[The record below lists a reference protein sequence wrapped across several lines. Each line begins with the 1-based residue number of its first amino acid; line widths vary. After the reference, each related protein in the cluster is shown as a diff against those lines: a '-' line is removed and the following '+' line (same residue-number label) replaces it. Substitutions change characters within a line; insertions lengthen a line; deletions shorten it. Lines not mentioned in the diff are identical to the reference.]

1 MRGMASYRSRLQS
14 APASYDEVFQDRSV
28 NITHLIV
35 FFQEKGIQKFFLVWA
50 VFMCVP
56 LLNTRGHSHQSN
68 SCSHQTKRCYKLD
81 RQHLGPPWYR
91 LEKAWLWR
99 MFLTL
104 AQVFFSV
111 ITVSCLRS
119 LWFLLTNDFLS
130 QWSSC
135 VCFFLMTGHNL
146 RVSTSLNSFSL
157 SLVSI

>member
-28 NITHLIV
+28 NITLMIV
-35 FFQEKGIQKFFLVWA
+35 FSRKKESRNFSLFELFS
-50 VFMCVP
+50 CVYH

-104 AQVFFSV
+104 AQVFLIFSI

-135 VCFFLMTGHNL
+135 VCFFFNDWTQPT
-146 RVSTSLNSFSL
+146 RVNQFKFIFS
-157 SLVSI
+157 

>member
-14 APASYDEVFQDRSV
+14 APSSYDEVFQDRSV
-28 NITHLIV
+28 NITLMIV
-35 FFQEKGIQKFFLVWA
+35 FFQEKGIQKFFLVWV

-104 AQVFFSV
+104 AQVFFFLFFFFV
-111 ITVSCLRS
+111 CEVCDFFLPTTFCRS
-119 LWFLLTNDFLS
+119 E
-130 QWSSC
+130 
-135 VCFFLMTGHNL
+135 VRACFFFNDWTQPT
-146 RVSTSLNSFSL
+146 RVNQFKAIFS
-157 SLVSI
+157 

>member
-14 APASYDEVFQDRSV
+14 APSSYDEVFQDRSV
-28 NITHLIV
+28 NITLMIV
-35 FFQEKGIQKFFLVWA
+35 FFQEKGIQKFFIVWA

-104 AQVFFSV
+104 AQVFF
-111 ITVSCLRS
+111 
-119 LWFLLTNDFLS
+119 FLF
-130 QWSSC
+130 
-135 VCFFLMTGHNL
+135 FFLFAKFVISSYQRRFVAVKFV
-146 RVSTSLNSFSL
+146 RVFFFVNDWTQPTRVNQFKAIFS
-157 SLVSI
+157 